1 MVLSE
6 IERESIIAPFRDYFS
21 EDTPGYQLAI
31 CHNGEIILSHYCG
44 KAILEIPV
52 DVNRRT
58 MFEAGSVTKQFTA
71 ASILLL
77 EQQGSLS
84 LQDPI
89 TKFLPELSE
98 KGLKIFHLLY
108 HTSGLRDWGSIA
120 TLTGWPRG
128 TKAFTNEDVLE
139 ISRQQKKLNSQP
151 NSKFIYSNTNY
162 NLLAIIVERVSG
174 LYLNA
179 FTYKYIFL
187 PAGMTSTVWRHFT
200 SKKAATAISYRKSG
214 NSYNIDDFLEF
225 AYGNS
230 GLSTTAEDLIKWN
243 NFYLSGSFGEPPLNH
258 KQLSRLNLDNGD
270 PNCYAAGLYVKQ
282 KKGLLNVLHTGSTA
296 SYRCFLEA
304 FPEKNISI
312 AWLSNTSAYDNE
324 MPKIFDQLEDIL
336 LATVDSE
343 KGSHYFVNNIF
354 QEIPHLFNF
363 DYDHNFIFSKS
374 HHDSDHRIESLHIET
389 DFIEYIGKYYSD
401 ETCSFITIMRDEEK
415 LKLYLRPSKT
425 YEINRIEID
434 KFSIQEIDGVLEFVR
449 NELSLVCKMTISI
462 PRAYNILFHKVP
474 YELKE

>member
-6 IERESIIAPFRDYFS
+6 IERENIIAPFREYLN
-21 EDTPGYQLAI
+21 EDTPGYQLAV
-31 CHNGEIILSHYCG
+31 CHNGEIILSYHCG

-52 DVNRRT
+52 DVNRQT

-71 ASILLL
+71 ASVLLL
-77 EQQGSLS
+77 EQQGKLS

-98 KGLKIFHLLY
+98 KNLKIFHLLY
-108 HTSGLRDWGSIA
+108 HTSGLRDWGSIT

-139 ISRQQKKLNSQP
+139 ITRQQEKLNNQP

-162 NLLAIIVERVSG
+162 NLLAIIVERVAG
-174 LYLNA
+174 MYLNA
-179 FTYKYIFL
+179 FTHKYIFL
-187 PAGMTSTVWRHFT
+187 PAGMGSTVWRHFT
-200 SKKAATAISYRKSG
+200 SKKATTAISYRKDS

-230 GLSTTAEDLIKWN
+230 GILTTAEDLIKWN
-243 NFYLSGSFGEPPLNH
+243 NFYLSGSFGKPPLNH
-258 KQLSRLNLDNGD
+258 KQLSSLSLDNGE
-270 PNCYAAGLYVKQ
+270 PNYYAAGLYVKQ
-282 KKGLLNVLHTGSTA
+282 KKGLLNVFHAGSTA

-312 AWLSNTSAYDNE
+312 AWLSNTSAYENE
-324 MPKIFDQLEDIL
+324 IAKIFDQLEDIL
-336 LATVDSE
+336 LANVDSE
-343 KGSHYFVNNIF
+343 KVNHYFVDNIF
-354 QEIPHLFNF
+354 QETPHIFNF
-363 DYDHNFIFSKS
+363 DYDQNLILSESPHNSNQ
-374 HHDSDHRIESLHIET
+374 RIESLHIET
-389 DFIEYIGKYYSD
+389 GFLEFIGKYYSD
-401 ETCSFITIMRDEEK
+401 ETCSFITIMQNEEK

-425 YEINRIEID
+425 YEINKIEID
-434 KFSIQEIDGVLEFVR
+434 KFSILGINGVLEFER
-449 NELSLVCKMTISI
+449 NELNVVCKMIISI

-474 YELKE
+474 YELK